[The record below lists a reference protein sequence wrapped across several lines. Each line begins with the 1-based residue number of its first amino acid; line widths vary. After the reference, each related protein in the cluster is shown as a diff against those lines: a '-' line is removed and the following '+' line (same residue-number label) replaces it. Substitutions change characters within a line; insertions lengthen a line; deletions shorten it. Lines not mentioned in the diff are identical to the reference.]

1 MKNSI
6 TNLEK
11 YTKNSEFLYMLLSR
25 LQFDCKAALIGSSRS
40 LWGVTV
46 EDHINEMK
54 CVYNYLEPKPQW
66 ITKEKI
72 EYYEKEMK

>member
-11 YTKNSEFLYMLLSR
+11 YTKNSEFLYMLMGR
-25 LQFDCKAALIGSSRS
+25 LQFDCKAVLSGSSRS

-54 CVYNYLEPKPQW
+54 CIYDYLEPKPQW
-66 ITKEKI
+66 ITKEEI